1 MATLETNNSKAKN
14 SFGARET
21 FETGSGKAYLYRL
34 SKLQELGHGNIDTM
48 PFSIKVM
55 LEALLRNENGYD
67 VTEND
72 VKALAAYDAKNPLQ
86 VEIPFKPAR
95 VILQDFTGV
104 PAVVDLAALR
114 SAMKRMGGDPQ
125 RINPLVPVDLVIDH
139 SVQVDEY
146 DSPLALAN
154 NAAIEFERN
163 IERYEFL
170 RWGQKAF
177 KNFGVVPPA
186 SGIVHQVNLE
196 YIAKGVQSQPHGDLD
211 VVYPDSLVGT
221 DSHTTMINGLG
232 VVGWGVG
239 GIEAE
244 AVMLGQ
250 PIYMLTPQV
259 VGFKL
264 TGKLPEGS
272 TATDLVLVVTQMLR
286 KKGVVEKFV
295 EFYGPGLSNLTLADR
310 ATIANMAPE
319 YGATMGFFPVD
330 NETLRYLTQTGRLP
344 DEVEVVEKYYKA
356 QNMFRTDATPD
367 PVFSDTLELDLSTV
381 QPSLAG
387 PKRPQDRV
395 LVADMKKNWQID
407 IEAPIEK
414 RGFALTQEQL
424 TKTGKLE
431 TKDGTLDLKHGDV
444 VIAAITSCTNTS
456 NPSVMLAAGILAKKA
471 VEAGLDSKPWVKT
484 SLAPGSKVVTEY
496 LKDTGLLP
504 YLEQLGFY
512 VVGYGCT
519 TCIGNSG
526 PLPDPVVAAIKE
538 GDLVAASVLSGNRNF
553 EGRINPHVKAN
564 YLASPPLV
572 VAYALAGTVD
582 IDLTKEPIGKGKN
595 GEDVFLYQ
603 LWPTFADITSHMD
616 KAMNPDVFQRMYK
629 GIEDSNTEW
638 NKIPVKG
645 GELFEWNE
653 DSTYIQEPPFFIDMK
668 AKPDPIQPIVNAK
681 VLVKVGDS
689 VTTDH
694 ISPAGDIDLNSAAGK
709 FLQDKGVKKIDFNSY
724 GSRRGND
731 RVMTRGTFANI
742 RLKNQMAPGTEG
754 GFTTDFTTGKVSSIY
769 DASLNYKAQS
779 IPTIVLAGMDY
790 GMGSSR
796 DWAAK
801 GTFLLGVKAV
811 IAKSFERIHRSNL
824 VGMGVLPLVFKDGQ
838 DATSLGLS
846 GKETFSVHIDD
857 NVKPRQELTVEVT
870 KEDGSKM
877 QFTVTCRI
885 DTPVEIDY
893 YRNGGILHTVLR
905 NIHASETAKA

>member
-1 MATLETNNSKAKN
+1 MADLEIKNSKAKN

-21 FETGSGKAYLYRL
+21 FDTGSGKAYYYRL
-34 SKLQELGHGNIDTM
+34 SKLQELGLGTIDRM
-48 PFSIKVM
+48 PFSIKVL

-72 VKALAAYDAKNPLQ
+72 VKALANYNAKSPAQ

-163 IERYEFL
+163 KERYEFL

-177 KNFGVVPPA
+177 KNFSVVPPA

-196 YIAKGVQSQPHGDLD
+196 YIAKGVQSQPHGDMG

-250 PIYMLTPQV
+250 PIYMLTPEV

-356 QNMFRTDATPD
+356 QGMFRTDATPD
-367 PVFSDTLELDLSTV
+367 PVFSDTLELDLSSV

-395 LVADMKKNWQID
+395 LVADMKKNWQTD
-407 IEAPIEK
+407 IRAPIEK
-414 RGFALTQEQL
+414 RGFALTEEQL
-424 TKTGKLE
+424 QKTGKLV
-431 TKDGTLDLKHGDV
+431 TKDGTVDLKHGDV

-582 IDLTKEPIGKGKN
+582 IDLTKEPIGKGKD
-595 GEDVFLYQ
+595 GEDVYLYQ
-603 LWPTFADITSHMD
+603 IWPTFADITSHMD
-616 KAMNPDVFQRMYK
+616 KAMNPETFRRMYE
-629 GIEDSNTEW
+629 GIENSNAEW

-645 GELFEWNE
+645 GELFEWDEN
-653 DSTYIQEPPFFIDMK
+653 STYIQEPPFFIDMK
-668 AKPDPIQPIVNAK
+668 AKPEPIQP
-681 VLVKVGDS
+681 L
-689 VTTDH
+689 
-694 ISPAGDIDLNSAAGK
+694 
-709 FLQDKGVKKIDFNSY
+709 
-724 GSRRGND
+724 
-731 RVMTRGTFANI
+731 
-742 RLKNQMAPGTEG
+742 
-754 GFTTDFTTGKVSSIY
+754 
-769 DASLNYKAQS
+769 
-779 IPTIVLAGMDY
+779 
-790 GMGSSR
+790 
-796 DWAAK
+796 
-801 GTFLLGVKAV
+801 
-811 IAKSFERIHRSNL
+811 
-824 VGMGVLPLVFKDGQ
+824 
-838 DATSLGLS
+838 
-846 GKETFSVHIDD
+846 
-857 NVKPRQELTVEVT
+857 
-870 KEDGSKM
+870 
-877 QFTVTCRI
+877 
-885 DTPVEIDY
+885 
-893 YRNGGILHTVLR
+893 
-905 NIHASETAKA
+905 

>member
-1 MATLETNNSKAKN
+1 MANLSAKN
-14 SFGARET
+14 SFGAKEI
-21 FETGSGKAYLYRL
+21 FDTGSGKAYFYRL
-34 SKLQELGHGNIDTM
+34 SKLQELGLGNIDTM
-48 PFSIKVM
+48 PFSIRVL
-55 LEALLRNENGYD
+55 LESLLRNENGYD

-72 VKALAAYDAKNPLQ
+72 VRALAAFDAKAPAQ
-86 VEIPFKPAR
+86 VEVPFKPAR

-125 RINPLVPVDLVIDH
+125 LINPLVPVDLVIDH

-177 KNFGVVPPA
+177 KNFAVVPPA

-196 YIAKGVQSQPHGDLD
+196 YIAKGVQHQAHGDLD

-264 TGKLPEGS
+264 IGKLPEGS

-310 ATIANMAPE
+310 ATIGNMAPE

-330 NETLRYLTQTGRLP
+330 AETLRYLTQTGRLA
-344 DEVEVVEKYYKA
+344 DEVEVVERYYKA
-356 QNMFRTDATPD
+356 QGMFRTDDMAD
-367 PVFSDTLELDLSTV
+367 PVFSDSLELDLSTV
-381 QPSLAG
+381 LPSLAG
-387 PKRPQDRV
+387 PKRPQDRI
-395 LVADMKKNWQID
+395 LVSDMKKNWHSD
-407 IEAPIEK
+407 IKAPIEK
-414 RGFALTQEQL
+414 RGFALSDEQL
-424 TKTGKLE
+424 NKTGKLVSK
-431 TKDGTLDLKHGDV
+431 TGTVDLKHGDV

-456 NPSVMLAAGILAKKA
+456 NPSVMLAAGLVAKKA
-471 VEAGLDSKPWVKT
+471 VEAGLDTKPWVKT

-526 PLPDPVVAAIKE
+526 PLPEPVVTAINE
-538 GDLVAASVLSGNRNF
+538 ADLVAASVLSGNRNF

-582 IDLTKEPIGKGKN
+582 IDLVNEPLGQGKDG
-595 GEDVFLYQ
+595 DVYLRDI
-603 LWPTFADITSHMD
+603 WPTFADITSHMD
-616 KAMNPDVFQRMYK
+616 KAMNPQVFQKMYQ
-629 GIEDSNTEW
+629 GIAESNAEW

-645 GELFEWNE
+645 SELFDWDN
-653 DSTYIQEPPFFIDMK
+653 DSTYIQEPPFFIDMQ
-668 AKPDPIQPIVNAK
+668 AQPGPIQSINQAR

-694 ISPAGDIDLNSAAGK
+694 ISPAGDIDLNSAAGQ
-709 FLQDKGVKKIDFNSY
+709 FLQKQGVQKSDFNSY

-754 GFTTDFTTGKVSSIY
+754 GFTTDFTTGQVSSIY
-769 DASLNYKAQS
+769 DASLNYRAKH
-779 IPTIVLAGMDY
+779 IPTIVLAGVDY

-838 DATSLGLS
+838 DAASLGLS
-846 GKETFSVHIDD
+846 GKESFSIQLDD
-857 NVKPRQELTVEVT
+857 TLKPRQTLSVEVT
-870 KEDGSKM
+870 KEDGSTM
-877 QFTVTCRI
+877 SFEVTCRI

-905 NIHASETAKA
+905 NIHASTVAKV

>member
-1 MATLETNNSKAKN
+1 MADLKAKN

-21 FETGSGKAYLYRL
+21 FETGLGKAYLYRL
-34 SKLQELGHGNIDTM
+34 SKLQEMGLGNIDKM
-48 PFSIKVM
+48 PFSIKVL

-72 VKALAAYDAKNPLQ
+72 VKALAAFDAKNPAQ

-196 YIAKGVQSQPHGDLD
+196 YIAKGVQSQPHGDMD

-330 NETLRYLTQTGRLP
+330 SETLRYLTQTGRLP

-356 QNMFRTDATPD
+356 QGMFRTDETPD
-367 PVFSDTLELDLSTV
+367 PVFSDTLELDLSQV

-395 LVADMKKNWQID
+395 LVADMKKNWQTD
-407 IEAPIEK
+407 IRAPIEK
-414 RGFALTQEQL
+414 RGFALTEEQL
-424 TKTGKLE
+424 QKTGKLE
-431 TKDGTLDLKHGDV
+431 TKSGTVDLKHGDV

-526 PLPDPVVAAIKE
+526 PLPEPVVNAIKE
-538 GDLVAASVLSGNRNF
+538 GELVAASVLSGNRNF
-553 EGRINPHVKAN
+553 EGRINPHIKAN

-582 IDLTKEPIGKGKN
+582 IDLTKEPIGQGKN

-603 LWPTFADITSHMD
+603 IWPTFADITSHMD
-616 KAMNPDVFQRMYK
+616 KAMNPAVFQRMYK
-629 GIEDSNTEW
+629 GIEDSNAEW

-645 GELFEWNE
+645 GELFAWDE

-694 ISPAGDIDLNSAAGK
+694 ISPAGDIDLGSAAGK
-709 FLQDKGVKKIDFNSY
+709 FLQDKGVQKADFNSY

-731 RVMTRGTFANI
+731 HVMTRGTFANI
-742 RLKNQMAPGTEG
+742 RLKNQMASGTEG

-769 DASLNYKAQS
+769 DASLNYKAQN
-779 IPTIVLAGMDY
+779 IPTIVLAGVDY

-838 DATSLGLS
+838 DATSLGLT
-846 GKETFSVHIDD
+846 GKENFSIHIDD
-857 NVKPRQELTVEVT
+857 NVKPRQELTVDVT
-870 KEDGSKM
+870 KEDGSNIS
-877 QFTVTCRI
+877 FNVVCRI